1 MSESLTDLKEYVHRL
16 SDQLIIL
23 TQKEPRTKE
32 LKMQMDALRSL
43 GATEQM
49 ARLPS
54 SSVTLDLKRSRPK
67 PAPRAVS
74 PRSQSTRANKTTK
87 MMAGRVLS
95 AYKNRKIKKD
105 GTPLYLSYLQS
116 LENFLEENPEV
127 ADLHQVKAL
136 YRQLGTN

>member
-1 MSESLTDLKEYVHRL
+1 
-16 SDQLIIL
+16 
-23 TQKEPRTKE
+23 
-32 LKMQMDALRSL
+32 
-43 GATEQM
+43 
-49 ARLPS
+49 
-54 SSVTLDLKRSRPK
+54 
-67 PAPRAVS
+67 
-74 PRSQSTRANKTTK
+74 